1 MYAQNT
7 GKIPFFLSRRKS
19 QRASSAA
26 PGANAQMTNLSEVSC
41 NMRIKQNEDINA
53 VDTFAGNLQNVLNQ
67 MRQKGNAKKS
77 SPFLNNN

>member
-26 PGANAQMTNLSEVSC
+26 PGA